1 MLGWVVGGGGWA
13 VGVGRWGLGGWAAG
27 SGADWAGAGLGQP
40 RNGLLGLGAG
50 GPEVGSGGGPGRGRA
65 MGGLGGL
72 GWAAQKRKLVYS
84 KMATLCPDRKYE
96 LSNGQ
101 QQQAIS
107 IYFFLE
113 GLGFGVYCFRGTARK
128 LAGAGL
134 GEHANSRPHRL
145 LASKACALRWPWA
158 WAS

>member
-1 MLGWVVGGGGWA
+1 MRKFCAKVLCESFGQFFFWNHILHLGWVL
-13 VGVGRWGLGGWAAG
+13 GRVKGLGWPGLGLGRVRATGLPAPRRLRWAAG

-50 GPEVGSGGGPGRGRA
+50 GPEVGPGGGPGRGRA

-96 LSNGQ
+96 LSNSQ

-107 IYFFLE
+107 IYFFLV
-113 GLGFGVYCFRGTARK
+113 GLGFRV
-128 LAGAGL
+128 
-134 GEHANSRPHRL
+134 
-145 LASKACALRWPWA
+145 
-158 WAS
+158 